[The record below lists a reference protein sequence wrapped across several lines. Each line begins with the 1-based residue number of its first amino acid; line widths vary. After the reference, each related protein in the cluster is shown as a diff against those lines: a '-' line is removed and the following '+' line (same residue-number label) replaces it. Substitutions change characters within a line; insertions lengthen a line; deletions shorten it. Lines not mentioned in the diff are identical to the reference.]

1 MAAPG
6 TQGGR
11 WRHGGSKVT
20 SDTELQYWIAFSQVP
35 TVGRVRLGLLEG
47 RFGSLEIAWGAGASE
62 LRAAG
67 LDQSVVNAVT
77 EHRGKIDPA
86 RELARVKASG
96 VAVVTWND
104 ADYPALLREID
115 DLPPILYMRGEFPQ
129 ESPSITIVG
138 TRRPTAYGREVAA
151 HLAGELAEAGV
162 AVISGLARG
171 IDGIAH
177 RASLKAHGRTVA
189 VLGCG
194 VDVVYPAEH
203 AQLTEEIAE
212 SGAILS
218 EYPLGTKPEG
228 RHFPRRNRLLSGLS
242 VATLVIEAGEGS
254 GTLSTVKF
262 ALEQNREV
270 LCVPGSIYSPASTLT
285 NRLIQ
290 EGAKPILNVKDVLDE
305 IRMMPRVDSQPELPG
320 LTFETTADEAA
331 IYDALAY
338 EPQHVDDLSRATG
351 LPVTSITGSLT
362 VMELQGRVLQVGRMN
377 YIRAREPK
385 ATYGASEEK

>member
-1 MAAPG
+1 M
-6 TQGGR
+6 TD
-11 WRHGGSKVT
+11 
-20 SDTELQYWIAFSQVP
+20 DTELQYWIAFSRIP

-47 RFGSLEIAWGAGASE
+47 QFGTLETAWSAGASE
-62 LRAAG
+62 LRASG
-67 LDQSVVNAVT
+67 LDRNVVDAIT
-77 EHRGKIDPA
+77 EHRGTIDPA
-86 RELARVKASG
+86 KEIERVKTAG
-96 VAVVTWND
+96 VTVLTWHD

-115 DLPPILYMRGEFPQ
+115 DLPPILYMKGQFPQ
-129 ESPSITIVG
+129 DDPAVTIVG

-171 IDGIAH
+171 IDGEAH
-177 RASLKAHGRTVA
+177 RATLKAGGRTVA

-194 VDVVYPAEH
+194 VDVTYPSEH
-203 AQLTEEIAE
+203 AQLMEQMTE
-212 SGAILS
+212 SGAVLS
-218 EYPLGTKPEG
+218 EYPLGTKSEA

-242 VATLVIEAGEGS
+242 VATLVIEAGHGS

-285 NRLIQ
+285 NKLIQ
-290 EGAKPILNVKDVLDE
+290 EGAKPILNVRDVLDK
-305 IRMMPRVDSQPELPG
+305 IRALPLIETQQALPG
-320 LTFETTADEAA
+320 LIHESTAEEST

-351 LPVTSITGSLT
+351 LPVTSITGTLT
-362 VMELQGRVLQVGRMN
+362 IMELQGRVLQVGRMN
-377 YIRAREPK
+377 YIRARESK
-385 ATYGASEEK
+385 ASYRSSEEK

>member
-11 WRHGGSKVT
+11 WRHGGSTVT
-20 SDTELQYWIAFSQVP
+20 SDTEFQYWIAFSQIP

-67 LDQSVVNAVT
+67 LDQNVVNAVT

-86 RELARVKASG
+86 RELARIKASG
-96 VAVVTWND
+96 VAVVTWYD

-151 HLAGELAEAGV
+151 HVAGELAEAGV

-177 RASLKAHGRTVA
+177 RTSLKAHGRTVA

-254 GTLSTVKF
+254 GTLSAVKF

-305 IRMMPRVDSQPELPG
+305 IRMMPRVGSQPELPG

>member
-11 WRHGGSKVT
+11 WRHGGSTVT
-20 SDTELQYWIAFSQVP
+20 SDRELQYWIAFSQIP

-115 DLPPILYMRGEFPQ
+115 DLPPILYVRGEFPQ

-351 LPVTSITGSLT
+351 LPVTSIAGSLT

-385 ATYGASEEK
+385 AAYGASEEK

>member
-1 MAAPG
+1 
-6 TQGGR
+6 
-11 WRHGGSKVT
+11 VT
-20 SDTELQYWIAFSQVP
+20 SDTEFQYWIAFSQIP

-67 LDQSVVNAVT
+67 LDQNVVNAVT

-86 RELARVKASG
+86 RELARIKASG
-96 VAVVTWND
+96 VAVVTWYD

-151 HLAGELAEAGV
+151 HVAGELAEAGV

-177 RASLKAHGRTVA
+177 RTSLKAHGRTVA

-254 GTLSTVKF
+254 GTLSAVKF

-305 IRMMPRVDSQPELPG
+305 IRMMPRVGSQPELPG